1 MHHIQQQ
8 AYHQAILQAQQA
20 ILQQQWAAAMA
31 QLKRAHVLGQ
41 LAVWP
46 HVYTHWLMLVVAWQ
60 QRQFGAVVGQLIRM
74 VLGVIGS
81 AVGKV
86 PTGNTGDSEI
96 SMFLSLP
103 IDPELQQIMDGK
115 TADSAH
121 LSTNPSTNPST
132 HAGSSDDQAATT
144 DNNHKQTSA

>member
-1 MHHIQQQ
+1 MHQIQQQ
-8 AYHQAILQAQQA
+8 AYDQAIHDARQAMA
-20 ILQQQWAAAMA
+20 QQQWSVAMV

-41 LAVWP
+41 LAVRP
-46 HVYTHWLMLVVAWQ
+46 HVYTHWLMLLVAWQ

-74 VLGVIGS
+74 VLGFIGS

-86 PTGNTGDSEI
+86 PTGNTGDSQI

-115 TADSAH
+115 AADSSRLSAH
-121 LSTNPSTNPST
+121 P
-132 HAGSSDDQAATT
+132 GSSDDQATT
-144 DNNHKQTSA
+144 SNKNHKDISA

>member
-1 MHHIQQQ
+1 MHQIQQQ
-8 AYHQAILQAQQA
+8 AYDQAIQQAQRA
-20 ILQQQWAAAMA
+20 MAQQQWHPAME

-41 LAVWP
+41 LAVQP
-46 HVYTHWLMLVVAWQ
+46 HVYTHWLMLLVEW
-60 QRQFGAVVGQLIRM
+60 RRRRFGAVVGQFIRM

-103 IDPELQQIMDGK
+103 IAPELQQIIDGK
-115 TADSAH
+115 AADSTK
-121 LSTNPSTNPST
+121 LSASTGLT
-132 HAGSSDDQAATT
+132 DDQFTT
-144 DNNHKQTSA
+144 SNNNNKDSSA